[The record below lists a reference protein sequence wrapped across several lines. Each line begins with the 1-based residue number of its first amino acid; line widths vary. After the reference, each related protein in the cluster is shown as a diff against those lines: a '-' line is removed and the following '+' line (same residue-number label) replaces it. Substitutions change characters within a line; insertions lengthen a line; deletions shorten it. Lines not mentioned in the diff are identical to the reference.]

1 MVRRRGS
8 AGSQETGQRDVFD
21 GLSDPPP
28 IWSGSDPG
36 SAQVPGPTMSPLF
49 TPSAGDA
56 AADPISRIGMAEMP
70 DDSLTS
76 TTVVTEDEP
85 VPSLTGS
92 LSAFGLAEILFLLA
106 GATHTGEL
114 RVAGD
119 SVDGL
124 VWFDHGAL
132 AGAKAGKAV
141 TVGDAIFQLARV
153 DSGWFSFSPGPPPPT
168 SEPHS
173 AVATIVDEV
182 RFRLE
187 EWKELEAS
195 VPLDAIA
202 ALQPEPPGQDVQ
214 LRAEQWPVLAAIGKG
229 DQTVASVLD
238 TLGMDQV
245 VGLRAIRELSAAGLV
260 DLLAPSVPSAAYST
274 DTSEPVGFAPV
285 EEFASTAVEA
295 DEFEF
300 AEESDIPMA
309 TDTSDTADTSDTS
322 DIVDADLDGSE
333 ALTGLAEV
341 TVMPPPIA
349 DDPWM
354 RVGTAPGAAEDGGV
368 A

>member
-8 AGSQETGQRDVFD
+8 TSSQGPAQSGVFD
-21 GLSDPPP
+21 GSPDGSSV
-28 IWSGSDPG
+28 WSGSATDAA

-49 TPSAGDA
+49 GASASEA
-56 AADPISRIGMAEMP
+56 AADSISRIRVAEMP
-70 DDSLTS
+70 VDSPASSAVLT
-76 TTVVTEDEP
+76 EQEP

-141 TVGDAIFQLARV
+141 TVADAVFLLARI

-168 SEPHS
+168 SGPNT
-173 AVATIVDEV
+173 AVATVVDEV

-195 VPLDAIA
+195 IPLDAVA

-214 LRAEQWPVLAAIGKG
+214 LRADQWPVLAAIGKG
-229 DQTVASVLD
+229 GQTVASVLD
-238 TLGMDQV
+238 TVGVDPV
-245 VGLRAIRELSAAGLV
+245 VGLRAIRELNASGLV
-260 DLLAPSVPSAAYST
+260 ELLAPSVSSASSSA
-274 DTSEPVGFAPV
+274 DAFEFQGFTPE
-285 EEFASTAVEA
+285 EEFAPPVIEA

-300 AEESDIPMA
+300 ADESVAIEPDA
-309 TDTSDTADTSDTS
+309 VVTESADS
-322 DIVDADLDGSE
+322 IRSE
-333 ALTGLAEV
+333 SPTGLAEV
-341 TVMPPPIA
+341 TIMPPPIA

-354 RVGTAPGAAEDGGV
+354 RVGAGHGADESDGV